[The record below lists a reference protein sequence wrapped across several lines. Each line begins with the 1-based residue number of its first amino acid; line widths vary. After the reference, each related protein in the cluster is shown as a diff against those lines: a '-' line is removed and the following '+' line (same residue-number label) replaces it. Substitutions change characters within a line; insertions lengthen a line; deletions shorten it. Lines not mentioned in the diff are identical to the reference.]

1 MLSLLQ
7 GNKEHYCL
15 HSYRGAPLR
24 TLMGTK
30 SSIAG
35 QSAKC
40 CCFILKSAWGS
51 GVYVDVLFQCVVV
64 NSFQSNLAQNSRM
77 CQLTQL
83 FWMTVLSFIHALV
96 CTNASR
102 FQDQLVCLSVT
113 NFSLWSCGDSPPH
126 STAESFKRRDTKHT
140 KFMRKHHVQKHFYT
154 DAPKCRGSDFS
165 PCRHEPERVCFYDI
179 KLHHFPQMNLYV
191 KNAQCLLHLKGLC
204 FTF

>member
-7 GNKEHYCL
+7 DNKEHYCL
-15 HSYRGAPLR
+15 QSYGGAPLR

-30 SSIAG
+30 SSIAR

-51 GVYVDVLFQCVVV
+51 GVYVDVLFHYVAV

-77 CQLTQL
+77 RQLTQL

-102 FQDQLVCLSVT
+102 SQDQLVCLSVT

-140 KFMRKHHVQKHFYT
+140 NSWGNITCKSIFTLTHPNVEAQITVHADMSQNEFVFMILSYT
-154 DAPKCRGSDFS
+154 ISPKWTFMW
-165 PCRHEPERVCFYDI
+165 
-179 KLHHFPQMNLYV
+179 KML
-191 KNAQCLLHLKGLC
+191 NAY
-204 FTF
+204 FI